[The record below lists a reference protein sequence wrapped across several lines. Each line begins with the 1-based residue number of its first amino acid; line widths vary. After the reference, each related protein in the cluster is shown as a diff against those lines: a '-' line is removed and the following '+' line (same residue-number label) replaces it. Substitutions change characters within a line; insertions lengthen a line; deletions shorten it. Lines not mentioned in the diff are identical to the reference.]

1 MGILEIFAGVALI
14 VCCVIVCL
22 LVLAEQP
29 KTNGMAAMTGGSDV
43 YGDMQTRTADAKL
56 AKLTKYAGVAFFV
69 LIIAV
74 SAIAL
79 LAK

>member
-1 MGILEIFAGVALI
+1 MGILEIIAGVLLI
-14 VCCVIVCL
+14 LCCVVVVL
-22 LVLAEQP
+22 LVLSQNP
-29 KTNGMAAMTGGSDV
+29 KTSGMSAMTGGSDV

-56 AKLTKYAGVAFFV
+56 AKMTKYAGAAFFV

>member
-1 MGILEIFAGVALI
+1 MGILEIIAGVLLI
-14 VCCVIVCL
+14 LCCVVVVL
-22 LVLAEQP
+22 LVLSQNP
-29 KTNGMAAMTGGSDV
+29 KTSGMAAMTGGSDV

-56 AKLTKYAGVAFFV
+56 AKLTKYAGAVFFV

>member
-1 MGILEIFAGVALI
+1 MGILEIIAGVLLI
-14 VCCVIVCL
+14 LCCVVVVL
-22 LVLAEQP
+22 LVLSQNP
-29 KTNGMAAMTGGSDV
+29 KTSGMSAMTGGSDV

-56 AKLTKYAGVAFFV
+56 AKLTKYAGGAFFV

>member
-1 MGILEIFAGVALI
+1 MGILEIIAGVALI

-22 LVLAEQP
+22 LVLAQQP

-56 AKLTKYAGVAFFV
+56 AKLTKVAGIVFFV
-69 LIIAV
+69 LVVAV
-74 SAIAL
+74 SAISAL
-79 LAK
+79 V